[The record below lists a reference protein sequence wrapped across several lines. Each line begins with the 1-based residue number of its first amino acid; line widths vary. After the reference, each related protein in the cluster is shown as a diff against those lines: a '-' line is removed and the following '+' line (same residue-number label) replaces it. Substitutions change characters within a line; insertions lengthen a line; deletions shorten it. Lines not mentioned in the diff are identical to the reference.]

1 MHPEVAL
8 ALFAQN
14 AYASATY
21 RAGVRVEVTK
31 HVRAPLGRV
40 FAWCTDYRD
49 DDAQL
54 SGVRLR
60 WRRVVRRTPTMVELG
75 ESANLG
81 VAYTGRVVAHMHPPD
96 WWEADLQSSAG
107 DAHTVYRLSPEGEG
121 TRINITID
129 VRLPWR
135 YRVFT
140 PIARWIVRRRLSSEW
155 DDYVRAMEAE
165 ASTV

>member
-1 MHPEVAL
+1 M
-8 ALFAQN
+8 
-14 AYASATY
+14 
-21 RAGVRVEVTK
+21 RVEVTK

-54 SGVRLR
+54 SGARLR
-60 WRRVVRRTPTMVELG
+60 WRRVVRRTATVVELE

-81 VAYTGRVVAHMHPPD
+81 VTYTGRVLVQLHPPD
-96 WWEADLQSSAG
+96 WWEADLRSSAG
-107 DAHTVYRLSPEGEG
+107 DAHTAYRLSPEGEG
-121 TRINITID
+121 TRIHIVID

-140 PIARWIVRRRLSSEW
+140 PIARRIVRRRLSSEW

-165 ASTV
+165 VPIT